1 MPPKIKKTL
10 SAGVVVTDGASI
22 LLGHVT
28 GNRHWDIPKGKVDP
42 GETELA
48 GAVRELYEETS
59 MVVDPA
65 VLVGLGTFAY
75 KKTKDLSL
83 WLHRVEKMPDPKTL
97 DCLSTFD
104 TGKGA
109 MKKEMDAFATVPWN
123 KVESHV
129 IPDMW
134 KVLRSIRSAIDGKKE
149 G

>member
-1 MPPKIKKTL
+1 MTTRIKKTL
-10 SAGVVVTDGASI
+10 SAGVIVTDGDHI

-28 GNRHWDIPKGKVDP
+28 GSRHWDIPKGKVDS

-65 VLVGLGTFAY
+65 LLVGLGTFPY
-75 KKTKDLSL
+75 KRTKDLSL
-83 WLHRVEKMPDPKTL
+83 WLHRIITMPDPKTL

-104 TGKGA
+104 SGKGA
-109 MKKEMDAFATVPWN
+109 MKTEMDAFAVVSWDN
-123 KVESHV
+123 VQNYV

-134 KVLRSIRSAIDGKKE
+134 AVLEKVKVIIDGKKT
-149 G
+149 